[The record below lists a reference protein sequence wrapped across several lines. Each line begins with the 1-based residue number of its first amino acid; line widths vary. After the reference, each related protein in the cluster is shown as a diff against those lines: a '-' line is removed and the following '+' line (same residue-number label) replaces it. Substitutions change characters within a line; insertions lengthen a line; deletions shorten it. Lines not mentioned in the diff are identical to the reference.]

1 MRRSKEEKNQMRMQ
15 CIPEQLCRLTV
26 LADMLRASACA
37 LPKPLLPDVLL
48 NTNTYPGGTFFSCLL
63 TSA

>member
-1 MRRSKEEKNQMRMQ
+1 MQ
-15 CIPEQLCRLTV
+15 SIPEQSCGLTA

-37 LPKPLLPDVLL
+37 LPRPLLPDVLL

-63 TSA
+63 TTA

>member
-26 LADMLRASACA
+26 PADMLR
-37 LPKPLLPDVLL
+37 PRVREGLL
-48 NTNTYPGGTFFSCLL
+48 LL
-63 TSA
+63 T